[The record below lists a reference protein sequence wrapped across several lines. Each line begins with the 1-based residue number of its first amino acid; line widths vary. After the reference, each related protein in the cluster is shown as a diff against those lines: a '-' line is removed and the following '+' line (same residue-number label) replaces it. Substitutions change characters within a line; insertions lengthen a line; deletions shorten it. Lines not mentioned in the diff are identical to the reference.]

1 MSDCMRKSLS
11 SDQVHVRFTLNVV
24 CLLIFFFLA
33 GQKNWTLWNR
43 TVYTGSDKKD

>member
-11 SDQVHVRFTLNVV
+11 SDIVHGRFTSNVV
-24 CLLIFFFLA
+24 CLLIFFLA
-33 GQKNWTLWNR
+33 GQKNWNLWNR